1 MGLLQDLLFCPQYLS
16 GAAAS
21 HFLAMSCGSQ
31 VISEWA
37 LPPLSYNS
45 SQLWHFII
53 DQDDPPSLT
62 DAQGLDLLISDDLVL
77 PDTSGTF
84 SLITT
89 EIRPSEVAPSPH
101 LNHKCSALRSQF
113 PTLLSSWFR
122 QHSPYN
128 RMILRALD
136 PGFHPPS
143 PPSWLHFCNLQA
155 KSIIIIIT
163 SATLFLFSSIALSL
177 RNSNSRWT

>member
-16 GAAAS
+16 GAVAS

-31 VISEWA
+31 VTSEWA
-37 LPPLSYNS
+37 LSPLSYNS
-45 SQLWHFII
+45 SQPWHFII

-62 DAQGLDLLISDDLVL
+62 DAQGLDLLIADDLVL

-89 EIRPSEVAPSPH
+89 EIRSSELAPSPH
-101 LNHKCSALRSQF
+101 LYHKCSAPRSQF
-113 PTLLSSWFR
+113 PMLLPSLFR
-122 QHSPYN
+122 QYSPYM
-128 RMILRALD
+128 MILRALD

-143 PPSWLHFCNLQA
+143 PPCCLHFCNL
-155 KSIIIIIT
+155 
-163 SATLFLFSSIALSL
+163 
-177 RNSNSRWT
+177 